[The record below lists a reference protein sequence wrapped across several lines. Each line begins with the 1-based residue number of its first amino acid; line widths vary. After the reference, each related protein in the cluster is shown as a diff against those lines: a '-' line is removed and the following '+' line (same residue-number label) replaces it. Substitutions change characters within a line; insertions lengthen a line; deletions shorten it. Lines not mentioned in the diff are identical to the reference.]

1 MSIVKNF
8 IVPFLTTKLFTV
20 KNNKLSVIGLVVC
33 SSLTTS
39 FLLPELSDTILQQ
52 SASVAQ
58 AQQAQNS
65 VSNQVIQ
72 LVNQAR
78 SQGRVCGNQRFN
90 AASPLSA
97 NASLNNAAQVHSSDM
112 ARTRKM
118 SHTGSNGS
126 SMGQRA
132 TQAGYQWRAIAENV
146 AAGQKSP
153 SEVVQAWLKSPGH
166 CANIMNSNYNEG
178 GVSAVRGGDGVL
190 YWTMMYGGRSNV
202 APPTRSNVTPPAP
215 VSVSNDQVI
224 QLINQARSQGRVCG
238 NQRFNAASPLSVNAS
253 LNSAAQ
259 VHSSDMAARRRISHT
274 GSNGSSLGQR
284 ATQAG
289 YKWRAIAEN
298 VAAGQKSPSEVVQ
311 AWLKSPG
318 HCANIMNSNYNEG
331 GVSAVQG
338 NDGVLY
344 WTMMYGRR

>member
-8 IVPFLTTKLFTV
+8 IAPFLTTKLFTV

-97 NASLNNAAQVHSSDM
+97 NASLNSAAQVHSSDM
-112 ARTRKM
+112 ARTRRM

-146 AAGQKSP
+146 AAGQKTP
-153 SEVVQAWLKSPGH
+153 NDVVQAWLKSPGH
-166 CANIMNSNYNEG
+166 CANIMNSNYQDG
-178 GVSAVRGGDGVL
+178 GVSAVRGSNNVL
-190 YWTMMYGGRSNV
+190 YWTM
-202 APPTRSNVTPPAP
+202 
-215 VSVSNDQVI
+215 
-224 QLINQARSQGRVCG
+224 L
-238 NQRFNAASPLSVNAS
+238 
-253 LNSAAQ
+253 
-259 VHSSDMAARRRISHT
+259 
-274 GSNGSSLGQR
+274 
-284 ATQAG
+284 
-289 YKWRAIAEN
+289 
-298 VAAGQKSPSEVVQ
+298 
-311 AWLKSPG
+311 
-318 HCANIMNSNYNEG
+318 
-331 GVSAVQG
+331 
-338 NDGVLY
+338 
-344 WTMMYGRR
+344 YGRQR